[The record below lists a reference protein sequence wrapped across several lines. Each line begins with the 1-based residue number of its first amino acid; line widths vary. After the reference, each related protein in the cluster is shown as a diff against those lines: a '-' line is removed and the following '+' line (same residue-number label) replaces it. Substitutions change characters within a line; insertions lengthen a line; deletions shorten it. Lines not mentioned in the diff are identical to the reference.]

1 MGHILAFQKGKVGE
15 KYILGNEN
23 IELYEF
29 FKKME
34 FVSRISVPKIKIP
47 YSIALSASYFFVFLS
62 KINRHSPLAT
72 PQKVSSL
79 FNRYS
84 YCSSKKA
91 IEELGFPQTPIIE
104 SIKKAHSWFRQNNYI
119 HD

>member
-1 MGHILAFQKGKVGE
+1 MLIINPNNYMAFLN
-15 KYILGNEN
+15 YI
-23 IELYEF
+23 
-29 FKKME
+29 
-34 FVSRISVPKIKIP
+34 
-47 YSIALSASYFFVFLS
+47 SIFLLVFVFLS